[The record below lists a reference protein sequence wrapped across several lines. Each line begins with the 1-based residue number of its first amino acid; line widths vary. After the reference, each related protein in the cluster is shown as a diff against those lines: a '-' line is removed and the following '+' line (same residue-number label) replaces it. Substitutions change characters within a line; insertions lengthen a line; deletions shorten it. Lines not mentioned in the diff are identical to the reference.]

1 MKFYD
6 QGSSMPHRS
15 RRCHGSRSRR
25 SSRNRQSGGGWAY
38 GGQTFMS
45 AAGTPVDIRAVTD
58 DCATTQRGGSGE
70 ACSGYSGNSR
80 TVRTRRSKR
89 CRRQRGGGCGC
100 MIQAP
105 QIGGGCSVPLMQA
118 GGGCSVPLMQA
129 GGGCSVPLMQAGGG
143 CSVPLMQAGGAYS
156 VDVATN
162 ELGKAPIYSS
172 IPCSAQKGGMSPIDA
187 PPLAAS
193 SCTAPSALDMP
204 SNTASYSFIK
214 PVGLP
219 TGARYFDVSA
229 MGGSRTRRRRNRSR
243 RSRS

>member
-1 MKFYD
+1 
-6 QGSSMPHRS
+6 MPHRS

-25 SSRNRQSGGGWAY
+25 RQSGGGWAY

-80 TVRTRRSKR
+80 TVRTRRSRR

-129 GGGCSVPLMQAGGG
+129 GGGCSVPLMQAGG
-143 CSVPLMQAGGAYS
+143 AYS

-162 ELGKAPIYSS
+162 ELGKVPIYSS

-204 SNTASYSFIK
+204 SYTASYSFMN
-214 PVGLP
+214 PVKLP
-219 TGARYFDVSA
+219 NGPLNFEVSA

-243 RSRS
+243 SSRS

>member
-1 MKFYD
+1 MKFYN

-15 RRCHGSRSRR
+15 RSRR
-25 SSRNRQSGGGWAY
+25 SSRSRRRQSGGGWAY

-58 DCATTQRGGSGE
+58 DCAMTQRGGSGE

-80 TVRTRRSKR
+80 TVRTRRSRR

-118 GGGCSVPLMQA
+118 GGT
-129 GGGCSVPLMQAGGG
+129 
-143 CSVPLMQAGGAYS
+143 YS
-156 VDVATN
+156 VDVASN
-162 ELGKAPIYSS
+162 ALGKVPIYSS

-193 SCTAPSALDMP
+193 SCTAPSARDMP
-204 SNTASYSFIK
+204 SYTASYSFK
-214 PVGLP
+214 NPVELP

-229 MGGSRTRRRRNRSR
+229 MGGSRSRRRRNRSR
-243 RSRS
+243 RNRS

>member
-15 RRCHGSRSRR
+15 RSRR
-25 SSRNRQSGGGWAY
+25 SRRQSGGGWAY
-38 GGQTFMS
+38 GGQSFMS
-45 AAGTPVDIRAVTD
+45 SAGTPVDIRAVTN
-58 DCATTQRGGSGE
+58 DCATTQRGGAGE

-80 TVRTRRSKR
+80 TVRTRRSRR

-118 GGGCSVPLMQA
+118 GGSCSVPLMQA
-129 GGGCSVPLMQAGGG
+129 GGT
-143 CSVPLMQAGGAYS
+143 YS
-156 VDVATN
+156 VDVASN
-162 ELGKAPIYSS
+162 ALGKVPIYSS

-204 SNTASYSFIK
+204 SYTASYSFNN
-214 PVGLP
+214 PVELS
-219 TGARYFDVSA
+219 TGARYFDVTA
-229 MGGSRTRRRRNRSR
+229 MGGGRSRRRRNRSRRRRNRSR
-243 RSRS
+243 RSHS

>member
-1 MKFYD
+1 MKFYN

-15 RRCHGSRSRR
+15 RRRRSR
-25 SSRNRQSGGGWAY
+25 RQSGGGWAY

-45 AAGTPVDIRAVTD
+45 SAGTPVDIRAVTN
-58 DCATTQRGGSGE
+58 DCATTQRGGAGE

-80 TVRTRRSKR
+80 TVRTRRSRR

-105 QIGGGCSVPLMQA
+105 QI
-118 GGGCSVPLMQA
+118 
-129 GGGCSVPLMQAGGG
+129 GGG

-204 SNTASYSFIK
+204 SYTASYSFK
-214 PVGLP
+214 NPVELP

-229 MGGSRTRRRRNRSR
+229 MGGGRTRRRRNRSR